1 MCIYTYINRVSGI
14 AGFVANQLHTNQRS
28 IVDKPPGILQG
39 EAPHDGGWKRMQK
52 DKENDKEIMR
62 NLVEFQEN
70 PVNAEEL
77 P

>member
-1 MCIYTYINRVSGI
+1 MLTSYILTSDPLSTSHRESCK
-14 AGFVANQLHTNQRS
+14 A
-28 IVDKPPGILQG
+28 

-52 DKENDKEIMR
+52 NKENEKEMLR

-70 PVNAEEL
+70 PVNDEEL

>member
-1 MCIYTYINRVSGI
+1 MVVG
-14 AGFVANQLHTNQRS
+14 
-28 IVDKPPGILQG
+28 
-39 EAPHDGGWKRMQK
+39 KRCK
-52 DKENDKEIMR
+52 KNKENEKEMLR